1 MDGFKILS
9 KIGEGS
15 YSTVLKVQRIA
26 DGNIYALKRV
36 RFYKLSDKEKENALN
51 EIRILAS
58 VKDKNVISYKE
69 AFFDEKDSSLGI
81 VMEYADKGDLFQL
94 ITERK
99 KTKTFFT
106 EQEVWKVFIQLL
118 KGLKALHDLKI
129 LHRDIKS
136 ANVFLFQGGICK
148 LGDLNVSKVARKGLG
163 YTQTG
168 TPYYAS
174 PEVWEEKPY
183 DNKSDVWS
191 LGCVIYE
198 MITLRPP
205 FQAKSMEELY
215 KKVMR
220 GIYPRI
226 PAKYSED
233 LSDAI
238 KLMIQVESG
247 ARPNC
252 EEMLKMPMIAKRI
265 EFFNEN
271 KDLDIIEEQTDS
283 LNKNLQ
289 LLKTINIPN
298 KLENLSKS
306 LPKPNYNTEA
316 NDRSFQNNSNNG
328 RKQYGSLTISNT
340 DLLPNIKKDK
350 MPNLYKDSNWK
361 KKSQSIRNEDSKD
374 HINVLSINNKGSIN
388 VEDKRYL
395 YREKLPQSIPRNK
408 NYINYKN
415 GILNKDIILPNLYGN
430 NKSGILNNINNI
442 QSPRR
447 NINAKNKSN
456 VSYKIL
462 NSESNILRNNL
473 NNIKIIDGKNIHG
486 NIRINNSIGLKK
498 KKYLINQINSN
509 DLGKIMLEK
518 RPMPINY
525 NISNKY
531 NQNINEKDFLK
542 ILQQKKKR
550 MIYYGKNNLY

>member
-1 MDGFKILS
+1 MEGFKVLS

-36 RFYKLSDKEKENALN
+36 KFYKLSDKEKENALN

-99 KTKTFFT
+99 KTKNYFT

-118 KGLKALHDLKI
+118 KGLKALHDFKI

-136 ANVFLFQGGICK
+136 ANVFLFKGGICK
-148 LGDLNVSKVARKGLG
+148 LGDLNVSKVARKSLA

-174 PEVWEEKPY
+174 PEVWEEKAY
-183 DNKSDVWS
+183 DSKSDVWS

-220 GIYPRI
+220 GIYPKI
-226 PAKYSED
+226 SSKFSED
-233 LSDAI
+233 LSDAL
-238 KLMIQVESG
+238 KLMIQVEAG
-247 ARPNC
+247 ARPSC
-252 EEMLKMPMIAKRI
+252 EELLKMPMITQRI

-271 KDLDIIEEQTDS
+271 KDLESEEQNNS
-283 LNKNLQ
+283 LNKQLE
-289 LLKTINIPN
+289 LLKTIIVPN
-298 KLENLSKS
+298 KLENLAKN
-306 LPKPNYNTEA
+306 LPKPNYNTEG
-316 NDRSFQNNSNNG
+316 NNQSFQNNNSNM

-340 DLLPNIKKDK
+340 DLLPNIKKEK
-350 MPNLYKDSNWK
+350 IPNIYKNNWK
-361 KKSQSIRNEDSKD
+361 KKSQSIRDEETKETVK
-374 HINVLSINNKGSIN
+374 IINNSNRSIKMQEN
-388 VEDKRYL
+388 KIDYHER
-395 YREKLPQSIPRNK
+395 LPQSIPRNK

-415 GILNKDIILPNLYGN
+415 ELLNKEIILPNVYGN
-430 NKSGILNNINNI
+430 NRSGIYNNN
-442 QSPRR
+442 SPQKR
-447 NINAKNKSN
+447 NINLNINVKNNKSN
-456 VSYKIL
+456 GSYKIL
-462 NSESNILRNNL
+462 NSESNIVINNL
-473 NNIKIIDGKNIHG
+473 NNIKVIDGKNIYG
-486 NIRINNSIGLKK
+486 NNKNSNSIGLKK
-498 KKYLINQINSN
+498 RKYLINQINN
-509 DLGKIMLEK
+509 EIGKIIHDKNLSPK
-518 RPMPINY
+518 QANY
-525 NISNKY
+525 NLNKY
-531 NQNINEKDFLK
+531 NPPLNDKEFLK
-542 ILQQKKKR
+542 ILQQRKKR
-550 MIYYGKNNLY
+550 MMYIGKI

>member
-1 MDGFKILS
+1 MEGFKVLN

-36 RFYKLSDKEKENALN
+36 KFYKLSDKEKENALN

-58 VKDKNVISYKE
+58 VKNKHVISYKE

-99 KTKTFFT
+99 KTKEYFS

-118 KGLKALHDLKI
+118 KGLKALHDFKI

-198 MITLRPP
+198 MIALRPP

-220 GIYPRI
+220 GIYPKISSR
-226 PAKYSED
+226 YSED
-233 LSDAI
+233 LSDAL
-238 KLMIQVESG
+238 KLMIQVEAG
-247 ARPNC
+247 ARPTC
-252 EEMLKMPMIAKRI
+252 EELLKMPMISKRI

-271 KDLDIIEEQTDS
+271 KDLEIEEQ
-283 LNKNLQ
+283 NNLLDKHLE
-289 LLKTINIPN
+289 LLKTIIVPN
-298 KLENLSKS
+298 KLENLGKN

-316 NDRSFQNNSNNG
+316 NNQSFQNNKSNI

-340 DLLPNIKKDK
+340 DLLPNIKKEK
-350 MPNLYKDSNWK
+350 TPNVYNNNWK
-361 KKSQSIRNEDSKD
+361 KKSQSIRDEDNKE
-374 HINVLSINNKGSIN
+374 HINIVNNSNRSLKPEN
-388 VEDKRYL
+388 RYE
-395 YREKLPQSIPRNK
+395 YHQKLPQSIPRNNK
-408 NYINYKN
+408 NYINYKSEL
-415 GILNKDIILPNLYGN
+415 LNKDIVLPNLYGN
-430 NKSGILNNINNI
+430 NKSGISNNKVSPKKNNLNINV
-442 QSPRR
+442 
-447 NINAKNKSN
+447 KNKSN
-456 VSYKIL
+456 GSYKIL
-462 NSESNILRNNL
+462 NSDSNIVMNNL
-473 NNIKIIDGKNIHG
+473 NNIKVIDGKNIYG
-486 NIRINNSIGLKK
+486 NNKNNNSIGLKK
-498 KKYLINQINSN
+498 KKYLINNQINN
-509 DLGKIMLEK
+509 EIGKIMLEK
-518 RPMPINY
+518 NLMPKPINY
-525 NISNKY
+525 NLN
-531 NQNINEKDFLK
+531 NPAINDKDFLK
-542 ILQQKKKR
+542 ILHQRKKR
-550 MIYYGKNNLY
+550 MMYIGKI

>member
-1 MDGFKILS
+1 MEGFKVLD
-9 KIGEGS
+9 KLGEGS

-36 RFYKLSDKEKENALN
+36 KFYKLSDKEKENALN

-58 VKDKNVISYKE
+58 VKNKHVISYKE

-99 KTKTFFT
+99 KTKNYFT
-106 EQEVWKVFIQLL
+106 EQEVWRVYIQLL
-118 KGLKALHDLKI
+118 MGLKALHDFKI

-183 DNKSDVWS
+183 DSKSDVWS

-220 GIYPRI
+220 GIYPKI
-226 PAKYSED
+226 NSKNYSED
-233 LSDAI
+233 LSDAL
-238 KLMIQVESG
+238 KLMIQVEAG
-247 ARPNC
+247 ARPTC
-252 EEMLKMPMIAKRI
+252 EELLKMPMISKRI

-271 KDLDIIEEQTDS
+271 KELESEDSNNS
-283 LNKNLQ
+283 LNKKLE
-289 LLKTINIPN
+289 LLKTIIVPN
-298 KLENLSKS
+298 KLENLAKN

-316 NDRSFQNNSNNG
+316 NNQSFQNNNNNI

-340 DLLPNIKKDK
+340 DLLPNIKKEK
-350 MPNLYKDSNWK
+350 VPNIYKNNWK
-361 KKSQSIRNEDSKD
+361 KKSQSIRDEDSKE
-374 HINVLSINNKGSIN
+374 HINIINNSNGSIKIQEN
-388 VEDKRYL
+388 RYG
-395 YREKLPQSIPRNK
+395 YHERLPQSIPRNNNK
-408 NYINYKN
+408 NYINFKSEL
-415 GILNKDIILPNLYGN
+415 LNKDIVLPNLYGN
-430 NKSGILNNINNI
+430 NKSGISKNNN
-442 QSPRR
+442 SPKR
-447 NINAKNKSN
+447 NINLNINIKNKSN
-456 VSYKIL
+456 GSYKIL
-462 NSESNILRNNL
+462 NSDSNIVMNNL
-473 NNIKIIDGKNIHG
+473 NNIKVIDGKNIYG
-486 NIRINNSIGLKK
+486 NNKNSKIIGLKK
-498 KKYLINQINSN
+498 KKYLINQINN
-509 DLGKIMLEK
+509 DLGKIILEK
-518 RPMPINY
+518 NARPKPINY
-525 NISNKY
+525 NLNKY
-531 NQNINEKDFLK
+531 NPPINDKDFMK
-542 ILQQKKKR
+542 ILQQRKKR
-550 MIYYGKNNLY
+550 MVYIGKI

>member
-1 MDGFKILS
+1 MNGFKILS

-15 YSTVLKVQRIA
+15 YSTVLKVERIA

-36 RFYKLSDKEKENALN
+36 KFYKLSDKEKENALN

-81 VMEYADKGDLFQL
+81 VMEYADRGDLFQL

-99 KTKTFFT
+99 KTKNYFT

-118 KGLKALHDLKI
+118 KGLKALHDFKI

-148 LGDLNVSKVARKGLG
+148 LGDLNVSKVARKSLA

-174 PEVWEEKPY
+174 PEVWEERAY
-183 DNKSDVWS
+183 DSKSDVWS

-220 GIYPRI
+220 GIYPKI
-226 PAKYSED
+226 PSKFSED
-233 LSDAI
+233 LSDAL
-238 KLMIQVESG
+238 KLMIQVEAG
-247 ARPNC
+247 ARPSC
-252 EEMLKMPMIAKRI
+252 EELLKMPMITKRI

-271 KDLDIIEEQTDS
+271 KDLESEEQNNS
-283 LNKNLQ
+283 MNKHLE
-289 LLKTINIPN
+289 LLKTIIVPN
-298 KLENLSKS
+298 KLENLAKN

-316 NDRSFQNNSNNG
+316 NNQSFQNNNSNI

-340 DLLPNIKKDK
+340 DLLPNIKKEK
-350 MPNLYKDSNWK
+350 IPLINKNNWK
-361 KKSQSIRNEDSKD
+361 KKSQSIRDEDSKEP
-374 HINVLSINNKGSIN
+374 IKIINNNSNKSVKIQDN
-388 VEDKRYL
+388 KYEYHDRH
-395 YREKLPQSIPRNK
+395 PQSIQKNK
-408 NYINYKN
+408 NYMNYKYEL
-415 GILNKDIILPNLYGN
+415 LNKDIVLPNLYGN
-430 NKSGILNNINNI
+430 NRSGIYNNSNNNNS
-442 QSPRR
+442 SPRR
-447 NINAKNKSN
+447 NNNLNIKINKSN
-456 VSYKIL
+456 GSYKIL
-462 NSESNILRNNL
+462 NSENNIAINNL
-473 NNIKIIDGKNIHG
+473 NNIKVIDGKNI
-486 NIRINNSIGLKK
+486 NANNKNSNSIGLKK
-498 KKYLINQINSN
+498 KKYLINQINN
-509 DLGKIMLEK
+509 DIGKI
-518 RPMPINY
+518 
-525 NISNKY
+525 
-531 NQNINEKDFLK
+531 
-542 ILQQKKKR
+542 
-550 MIYYGKNNLY
+550 IYSYIIFTI